1 MLFLCC
7 FKLFDM
13 KCAIKINFKF
23 FHNNNVVKYDDD
35 ETLKK
40 ILKNKKKMQIFSIFI
55 IQHTFNVPK
64 LAVDLTFPKNSN
76 SSSRLQLHFKTNL
89 ENEIKI
95 QFTSQRKR
103 KLFI

>member
-40 ILKNKKKMQIFSIFI
+40 ILKNKKKKCKFFQFS
-55 IQHTFNVPK
+55 
-64 LAVDLTFPKNSN
+64 
-76 SSSRLQLHFKTNL
+76 
-89 ENEIKI
+89 
-95 QFTSQRKR
+95 
-103 KLFI
+103 